1 MKVKPSAKP
10 KKRYVVFEFESGKA
24 LIGKDVFASIEAGF
38 DRFFGIWGRALSSVM
53 LLKETYNKKSKRVVV
68 KVGHK
73 YVDELKVAMSLIKEV
88 AGVSVKVKSVIVSG
102 VIKKAKEKV

>member
-68 KVGHK
+68 KVG
-73 YVDELKVAMSLIKEV
+73 MSLIKEV